1 MLPNEIVLPVDLL
14 NTGVTTGLTY
24 QKFDAYQNRSIYIS
38 GSHTADARDNLTL
51 FRTFPKVSGNFKG
64 TRKTAVKFTKD
75 FTVATVD
82 GSTTN
87 SPLIIEVS
95 FSIPVGIP
103 VADQLIARQRALALL
118 DNDAVMGPLND
129 LQVL

>member
-1 MLPNEIVLPVDLL
+1 MQSDTIVLPVDLL
-14 NTGVTTGLTY
+14 NSGVTTNVTY
-24 QKFDAYQNRSIYIS
+24 QKFDAYQNRSSYIS
-38 GSHTADARDNLTL
+38 TFHTPDSRDNLTL

-82 GSTTN
+82 GGTTV

-95 FSIPVGIP
+95 FSIPLGIP
-103 VADQLIARQRALALL
+103 VADQLVCRQRAVAFL
-118 DNDAVMGPLND
+118 DNDTVMVPLND
-129 LQVL
+129 LQIL